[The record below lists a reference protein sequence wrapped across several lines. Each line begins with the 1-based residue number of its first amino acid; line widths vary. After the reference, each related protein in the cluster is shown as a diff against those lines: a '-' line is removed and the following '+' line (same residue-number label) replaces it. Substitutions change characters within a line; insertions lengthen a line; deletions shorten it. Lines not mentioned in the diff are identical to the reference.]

1 MPEESQT
8 ATPLQVDRS
17 KATRLLITGAPSLDP
32 ITERI
37 IHAVP

>member
-8 ATPLQVDRS
+8 ARPLQVERS
-17 KATRLLITGAPSLDP
+17 KVTRLLITGAPCLDP

-37 IHAVP
+37 IHAMP